1 VLILEVIKME
11 NNNVFGKS
19 SGSSGPVELN
29 DGNFQSFVSSS
40 KLSVI
45 DMWAAWC
52 APCRYL
58 TPVVDELSKEYAGIA
73 NFGKVNVD
81 ENPVTSRN
89 LRIES
94 IPTIMFFKN
103 GKVVDMS
110 IGVVPK
116 EILAQKIKAH
126 A

>member
-1 VLILEVIKME
+1 MEVIRME
-11 NNNVFGKS
+11 NNNVFGK
-19 SGSSGPVELN
+19 GTGKSGPVELN
-29 DGNFQSFVSSS
+29 DRNFQSFVNSP

-52 APCRYL
+52 APCRYIS
-58 TPVVDELSKEYAGIA
+58 PVIDELSGEYSDVA

-116 EILAQKIKAH
+116 EFLIQKIKDLA
-126 A
+126 

>member
-1 VLILEVIKME
+1 ME

-19 SGSSGPVELN
+19 SGTSGPVELN

-58 TPVVDELSKEYAGIA
+58 
-73 NFGKVNVD
+73 
-81 ENPVTSRN
+81 
-89 LRIES
+89 
-94 IPTIMFFKN
+94 
-103 GKVVDMS
+103 
-110 IGVVPK
+110 
-116 EILAQKIKAH
+116 
-126 A
+126 

>member
-1 VLILEVIKME
+1 ME

-19 SGSSGPVELN
+19 SGSKGPVELN

-58 TPVVDELSKEYAGIA
+58 SPVIDELSKEYSDVAS
-73 NFGKVNVD
+73 FGKVNVD
-81 ENPVTSRN
+81 ENPVTSN
-89 LRIES
+89 NFRIES
-94 IPTIMFFKN
+94 IPTILFLKN

-116 EILAQKIKAH
+116 EVLAQKIKILA
-126 A
+126 

>member
-1 VLILEVIKME
+1 ME

-19 SGSSGPVELN
+19 TGKSGPVELN
-29 DGNFQSFVSSS
+29 DRNFQSFVNSP

-52 APCRYL
+52 APCRYIS
-58 TPVVDELSKEYAGIA
+58 PVIDELSGEYSDEA

-116 EILAQKIKAH
+116 EFLIQKIKDLA
-126 A
+126 

>member
-1 VLILEVIKME
+1 ME
-11 NNNVFGKS
+11 NKNVFGKNT
-19 SGSSGPVELN
+19 GKEGPVELN
-29 DGNFQSFVSSS
+29 DGNFKSFVASP

-45 DMWAAWC
+45 DLWAAWC

-58 TPVVDELSKEYAGIA
+58 SPVVDELSKEYADTA

-81 ENPVTSRN
+81 ENPVTSRE

-103 GKVVDMS
+103 GKPVGMS

-116 EILAQKIKAH
+116 EVLVKKIKDLA
-126 A
+126 